1 MPGAAALVGCTL
13 CFQDGLALDGA
24 LDGHMALC
32 CRRPVPSVSDRVAW
46 VAQRLVVPRDCHDG
60 DGDVRVGRRRSRRL
74 LAMANMVTLTLFCCL
89 VKVGYGRREPRPG
102 ATYLTLTNSS
112 VAPWRVPPH
121 RPLSWLYE
129 QISSYNNTSSHRHQR
144 QHARLHRPRLCL
156 RRNSGLF
163 GPLMTLE
170 RRIASSPPDGSAL
183 YLILSW
189 WHGPSSQDNMLFYY
203 QQAASRTRGCL
214 P

>member
-112 VAPWRVPPH
+112 VAPRGVSHPTGLSLGSTNRFPPTTT
-121 RPLSWLYE
+121 PAA
-129 QISSYNNTSSHRHQR
+129 IVTN
-144 QHARLHRPRLCL
+144 A
-156 RRNSGLF
+156 
-163 GPLMTLE
+163 
-170 RRIASSPPDGSAL
+170 
-183 YLILSW
+183 
-189 WHGPSSQDNMLFYY
+189 NMLV
-203 QQAASRTRGCL
+203 SIVLGCVSGEIRACL
-214 P
+214 DLS